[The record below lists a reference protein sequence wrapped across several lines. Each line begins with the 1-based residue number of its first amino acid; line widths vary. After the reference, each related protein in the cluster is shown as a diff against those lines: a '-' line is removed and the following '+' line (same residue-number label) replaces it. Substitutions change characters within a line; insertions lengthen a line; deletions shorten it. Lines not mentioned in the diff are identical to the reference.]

1 MHTLNCLSLL
11 CLSLQV
17 STWNTKWV
25 LDNIIHYEHHHPSKK
40 KFYRSLLAEY
50 YCIWVKKIYN
60 FKTTSQYSATNH
72 LLIHQLNYKEKSVN
86 QIDDVRNDKKEK
98 GEVIT
103 KVVSRVEMFQ
113 MLATTTEFNADSEG
127 KC

>member
-1 MHTLNCLSLL
+1 M
-11 CLSLQV
+11 
-17 STWNTKWV
+17 
-25 LDNIIHYEHHHPSKK
+25 
-40 KFYRSLLAEY
+40 
-50 YCIWVKKIYN
+50 
-60 FKTTSQYSATNH
+60 
-72 LLIHQLNYKEKSVN
+72 LIHQLNYKEKSVN